1 MTLILFIIFAIAIF
15 GVMIILSLVKGIA
28 SFLFGRPN
36 TSSNNRNYSQRNDYY
51 SQNNYSGNDNKKVFS
66 KDEGEYVKFEEIKD

>member
-1 MTLILFIIFAIAIF
+1 
-15 GVMIILSLVKGIA
+15 MIILSLVKGIA